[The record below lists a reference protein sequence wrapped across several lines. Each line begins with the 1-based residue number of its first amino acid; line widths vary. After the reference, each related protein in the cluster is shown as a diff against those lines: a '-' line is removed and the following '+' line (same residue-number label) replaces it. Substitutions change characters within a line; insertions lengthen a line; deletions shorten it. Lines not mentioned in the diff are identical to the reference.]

1 MSRRYIAGF
10 DCGGSKTRCVICDI
24 DGKIIGE
31 GYGGR
36 GNVSQVGIADVTK
49 PIKEALKMAAD
60 ATQIDSLDLERTV
73 VGMAGISAV
82 TEKELLIDEISRAA
96 QGGKVILVGDA
107 AIALAGAIPEMV
119 GIIVIAGTGSN
130 IYGQNQ
136 EGRSAQAGGWG
147 PLMGDE
153 GSGYDLGRRALQAVA
168 LAADGRG
175 PATLL
180 TKLVTAHFKVDSP
193 SGLIGAVY
201 HPLLTSKDVAAIAKY
216 VFEAASSG
224 DTVAGEIIKECS
236 KALVLGI
243 KTVASSLGME
253 GDIRVSYAGGIFQ
266 HNPSYIS
273 ALSDGLKSEL
283 PSAHL
288 VPPTY
293 EPVIGAVLI
302 GLKDIGICNATIGT

>member
-36 GNVSQVGIADVTK
+36 GNVSQVGIAEVTK

-60 ATQIDSLDLERTV
+60 AAQIDSLDLERIV
-73 VGMAGISAV
+73 VGMAGISGV
-82 TEKELLIDEISRAA
+82 TEKELLVDEISRVA

-153 GSGYDLGRRALQAVA
+153 GSGYDLGRRALQAVT

-175 PATLL
+175 PSTLL
-180 TKLVTAHFKVDSP
+180 TKLITAHFKVNSP
-193 SGLIGAVY
+193 SELVRAVY
-201 HPLLTSKDVAAIAKY
+201 HPPLTPKDVAAIARY

-224 DTVAGEIIKECS
+224 DVVASDIMKECS
-236 KALVLGI
+236 RALVLGI
-243 KTVASSLGME
+243 KAVANSLDMKG
-253 GDIRVSYAGGIFQ
+253 GIKVSYAGGVF
-266 HNPSYIS
+266 HYNPSYVA
-273 ALSDGLKSEL
+273 ALSDGLKTEL
-283 PSAHL
+283 PSACL

-293 EPVIGAVLI
+293 EPVIGAILI
-302 GLKDIGICNATIGT
+302 GLKDLGICSIAIEN